1 MLKLRIVGMD
11 CYSCSLVI
19 RKTVA
24 KAPGVLDIGIN
35 YMMDLVH
42 VKYDPAQIEEKAILE
57 LVRKSGYEPIPIR

>member
-24 KAPGVLDIGIN
+24 NALGILDVGIN
-35 YMMDLVH
+35 YMMDLIY
-42 VKYDPAQIEEKAILE
+42 VKYDPAQIGEKEILG